1 MSVPQGDVYVLV
13 RMCGL
18 SFAINVVVLS
28 LKSRDTFYDAKV
40 AKHVD
45 KTVLNGQKT
54 GLFAPFLT
62 QFVIFR
68 PGAGGFPAGFFHRP
82 PDGGPYRQN
91 GGEGAKKTAPFALFL
106 SRFAVSLQKI
116 CCASRSGSG
125 RSRKFSHS
133 LCAR

>member
-1 MSVPQGDVYVLV
+1 
-13 RMCGL
+13 MCGL

-91 GGEGAKKTAPFALFL
+91 GGEGAKKNRSVCFVLIAVCSIFAENLL
-106 SRFAVSLQKI
+106 RQPVRKRAQQKI
-116 CCASRSGSG
+116 
-125 RSRKFSHS
+125 
-133 LCAR
+133 LT